1 MLDEKGYCMDYT
13 IAQIYE
19 KHGKEPNLCQ
29 AETYKTQWKRFKID
43 KMNFGNKE
51 IKEKEKYRNKHL
63 IKVAGYD
70 GFFRVGKDF
79 FESLP
84 KKLTQN

>member
-1 MLDEKGYCMDYT
+1 MVFIVKNVKFKIMSIKKDIFEVLDEKGYCMDYT

-51 IKEKEKYRNKHL
+51 IKEKEK
-63 IKVAGYD
+63 G
-70 GFFRVGKDF
+70 
-79 FESLP
+79 S
-84 KKLTQN
+84 